1 CVGAESS
8 SCGFIPQRGGDD
20 GLMTAEEVFDAA
32 SWMTGELANPVVR
45 NAVDGVPVQFVD
57 AEQQVDAP
65 LGQACTFQLVPSCR
79 RRYLVVRD
87 RAASDG
93 GHRARDVRPAEGLW
107 SGEEMG
113 STSLGGIAEHPD
125 NHVNDIFGIDQ
136 RIDTVARS
144 TDPAVA
150 LADGSRI
157 DEHQLHE

>member
-1 CVGAESS
+1 
-8 SCGFIPQRGGDD
+8 
-20 GLMTAEEVFDAA
+20 
-32 SWMTGELANPVVR
+32 
-45 NAVDGVPVQFVD
+45 
-57 AEQQVDAP
+57 
-65 LGQACTFQLVPSCR
+65 
-79 RRYLVVRD
+79 
-87 RAASDG
+87 
-93 GHRARDVRPAEGLW
+93 
-107 SGEEMG
+107 MG